1 MLSMQAS
8 GKTKSLM
15 ALDSYIFQM
24 ARIILALFKMGT
36 HKDKEDLFFKED
48 RFIKGKLDIM
58 LLKGKG
64 HQSMMYN
71 NINMS
76 EIGSMICL
84 MAKANKFGEMALTIK
99 DSF

>member
-1 MLSMQAS
+1 MAS
-8 GKTKSLM
+8 
-15 ALDSYIFQM
+15 DSYIFQM

-48 RFIKGKLDIM
+48 LFIKDKLGIM
-58 LLKGKG
+58 LLKGKELWL
-64 HQSMMYN
+64 MMYN

-84 MAKANKFGEMALTIK
+84 MAKANKFGETVLTTK
-99 DSF
+99 VSF